1 MLIEEKINKIKDDFS
16 FFENWEDKYQYLIDL
31 GKKLPDLNDIYK
43 KDEFRVQG
51 CTSNLWVVPQF
62 NDDKLTFLGAS
73 DSVIVQGLF
82 YLVKYVYDNEY
93 PKTIINKP
101 LDFFDEIGLSSHLG
115 PSRANGL
122 NSLKKL
128 INSIATELQ
137 KN

>member
-31 GKKLPDLNDIYK
+31 GKKLPDLKDIYK

-62 NDDKLTFLGAS
+62 NNDKLTFLGAS

>member
-31 GKKLPDLNDIYK
+31 GKKLPDLKDIYK

-51 CTSNLWVVPQF
+51 CTSNLWVVPQL

-73 DSVIVQGLF
+73 ESVIVQGLF

>member
-31 GKKLPDLNDIYK
+31 GKKLPDLKDIYK

-62 NDDKLTFLGAS
+62 NDDKLTFLGES

>member
-1 MLIEEKINKIKDDFS
+1 MLIEEKINKIKEDFS

-31 GKKLPDLNDIYK
+31 GKKLPALESQYK

-51 CTSNLWVVPQF
+51 CTSNLWVVPKYH
-62 NDDKLTFLGAS
+62 NNRLTFLGAS

-82 YLVKYVYDNEY
+82 YLVKYVLDNEY
-93 PKTIINKP
+93 PETIISEP

-122 NSLKKL
+122 NSLKKQIKKL
-128 INSIATELQ
+128 ASELQ

>member
-1 MLIEEKINKIKDDFS
+1 MLIEEKINKIREDFS

-31 GKKLPDLNDIYK
+31 GKKLPLLENQYK

-51 CTSNLWVVPQF
+51 CTSNLWVVPKYH
-62 NDDKLTFLGAS
+62 NNKLTFLGAS

-82 YLVKYVYDNEY
+82 YLVKYVLDNEY
-93 PKTIINKP
+93 PKTIISEP

-115 PSRANGL
+115 PSRSNGL
-122 NSLKKL
+122 NSLKRQIKNL
-128 INSIATELQ
+128 ATELQ

>member
-1 MLIEEKINKIKDDFS
+1 MVIKEKINKIKEDFS

-31 GKKLPDLNDIYK
+31 GKKLPLLENQYK

-51 CTSNLWVVPQF
+51 CTSNLWVVPKYH
-62 NDDKLTFLGAS
+62 NNKLTFLGAS

-82 YLVKYVYDNEY
+82 YLVKYVLDNEY
-93 PKTIINKP
+93 PKTIISEP

-115 PSRANGL
+115 PSRSNGL
-122 NSLKKL
+122 NSLKRQIKNL
-128 INSIATELQ
+128 ATELQ

>member
-1 MLIEEKINKIKDDFS
+1 MVIEEKINKIKDDFS

-31 GKKLPDLNDIYK
+31 GKKLPELKDIYK
-43 KDEFRVQG
+43 KEEYRIQG
-51 CTSNLWVVPQF
+51 CTSNLWMIPQY
-62 NDDKLTFLGAS
+62 NENKLTFIGAS

-93 PKTIINKP
+93 PETIINEP
-101 LDFFDEIGLSSHLG
+101 LNFFDEIGLSSHLG

-122 NSLKKL
+122 NSLKKQ
-128 INSIATELQ
+128 IKQVATELQ

>member
-1 MLIEEKINKIKDDFS
+1 MLIEEKINKIKEDFS

-31 GKKLPDLNDIYK
+31 GKKLPALESQYK

-51 CTSNLWVVPQF
+51 CTSNLWVVPKYH
-62 NDDKLTFLGAS
+62 NNRLTFLGAS

-82 YLVKYVYDNEY
+82 YLVKYVFDNEY
-93 PKTIINKP
+93 PETIISEP

-122 NSLKKL
+122 NSLKKQIKNL
-128 INSIATELQ
+128 ATELQ